1 MYMPGA
7 LCRLALMFFVL
18 NLAAGGVKVGYCD
31 ADLELRNRSFEVLS
45 HN

>member
-18 NLAAGGVKVGYCD
+18 NLVEGGVKPGYCD
-31 ADLELRNRSFEVLS
+31 ADLIYATARLKS
-45 HN
+45 